1 MLRHGMG
8 PETARRINPAGRCA
22 CDLRVC
28 FQVQCVHEFCAD
40 GGFIAEKWDT
50 RHNQSSALTVD
61 LNTAAAAAAA
71 SSDDEDVSVDNGED
85 VSVDNGA
92 SASATRLAE
101 VATRTS
107 NALSPRE
114 LLLSSSNRE
123 SHEDMSDADDTDDWD
138 FNTGV
143 DDGEDVN
150 ELQFAE
156 IDRAKFRKL
165 CQDLADAVCDSEKS
179 RQATLV
185 GGGLLS

>member
-1 MLRHGMG
+1 M
-8 PETARRINPAGRCA
+8 TKRRFLYINPAGRCA

-40 GGFIAEKWDT
+40 GGSIAEKWDT
-50 RHNQSSALTVD
+50 RHFQSSALTVD
-61 LNTAAAAAAA
+61 LNTAAAAAAAAA

-150 ELQFAE
+150 
-156 IDRAKFRKL
+156 
-165 CQDLADAVCDSEKS
+165 DL
-179 RQATLV
+179 
-185 GGGLLS
+185 